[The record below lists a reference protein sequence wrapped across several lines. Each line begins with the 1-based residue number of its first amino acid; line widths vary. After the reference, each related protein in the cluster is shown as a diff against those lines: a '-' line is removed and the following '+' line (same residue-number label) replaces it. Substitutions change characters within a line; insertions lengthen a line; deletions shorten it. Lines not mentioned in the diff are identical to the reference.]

1 MITHLLVDLDDTL
14 LQNSMEI
21 FAPPYY
27 KALSTHLAAYVH
39 PEIMLPK
46 LLEGTNAM
54 LKNTD
59 PAMTLEHAFDK
70 VFYPGIGVSKEK
82 LHPSLIQFYDAIFPT
97 LEKYTQKIPTAI
109 EMINQALEI
118 GLKIVVA
125 TNPLFPLKA
134 IQQRLIWAGLS
145 PKDIPYTLIA
155 CYEDFHFTKPNPDYY
170 QEIITRVGA
179 NAAEC
184 VMVGNDLEM
193 DILPA
198 LSLGIHCFRIE
209 NKEKSKILKGDFTS
223 GMHQQVI
230 PWVNN
235 LNSRPETGII

>member
-1 MITHLLVDLDDTL
+1 
-14 LQNSMEI
+14 MEI

-27 KALSTHLAAYVH
+27 KALSTHLAAFVN

-59 PAMTLEHAFDK
+59 PNVTLEHAFDK
-70 VFYPGIGVSKEK
+70 TFYPGVGVSKEK
-82 LHPSLIQFYDAIFPT
+82 LHPSLVQFYDNVFPD
-97 LEKYTQKIPTAI
+97 LKKYTQQIPAAI
-109 EMINQALEI
+109 EMVNQALGI

-125 TNPLFPLKA
+125 TNPLFPLMA
-134 IQQRLIWAGLS
+134 IRQRLIWSGLN
-145 PKDIPYTLIA
+145 PEEIPYSLIA
-155 CYEDFHFTKPNPDYY
+155 CYEDFHFTKPNPEYY
-170 QEIITRVGA
+170 QEMITKLNVKP
-179 NAAEC
+179 AEC
-184 VMVGNDLEM
+184 VMVGNDIEM

-198 LSLGIHCFRIE
+198 LSMGIHCFRIE
-209 NKEKSKILKGDFTS
+209 NNEKSKILKDDFTS

-230 PWVNN
+230 PWIKN